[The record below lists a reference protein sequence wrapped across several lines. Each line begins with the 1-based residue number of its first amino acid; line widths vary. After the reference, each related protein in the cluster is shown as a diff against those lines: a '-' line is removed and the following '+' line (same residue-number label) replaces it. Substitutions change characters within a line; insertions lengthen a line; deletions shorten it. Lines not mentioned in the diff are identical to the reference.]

1 MSVNKNV
8 FDNNE
13 LILFKPKVI
22 KIMLLDRI
30 KRYRYHDK
38 ADMEE
43 NLKLAIKEFQQLGF
57 NIDAF
62 TMHVRM
68 IADIEIMAADLGM
81 DLYGE
86 PPYKQDMEF
95 FIAKVMAHE
104 CDSIAVD
111 SFYTSDKE
119 NPVDYTDI
127 DFSVGVSICFDGNKW
142 EFQTLNAEIKRDSI
156 LRLNNQQL
164 DRNSF
169 SYNKPQH
176 GLLAALETVAIWESV
191 DTMRLH
197 NINAYMQDEELVKKA
212 SFITSI
218 IGEREKGD
226 NILLAKMMDGW
237 HDQAFSEISVWLQ
250 MHTLCNQQ
258 QSEVIARLFNDGVQK
273 HQVTSN
279 KIFSN

>member
-1 MSVNKNV
+1 MNKNL

-13 LILFKPKVI
+13 RILFKSNVV
-22 KIMLLDRI
+22 KIMILDRI
-30 KRYRYHDK
+30 KRHRYYDK
-38 ADMEE
+38 EELEE
-43 NLKLAIKEFQQLGF
+43 NLKLVIEEFQQLGY

-62 TMHVRM
+62 TMRVRI
-68 IADIEIMAADLGM
+68 IADLEIMAADLGM
-81 DLYGE
+81 DLYGK

-104 CDSIAVD
+104 CDSIAID

-119 NPVDYTDI
+119 DPVDYTDI
-127 DFSVGVSICFDGNKW
+127 DFAIGIIICFDGNKW
-142 EFQTLNAEIKRDSI
+142 EFQTLNAEIQTDSVI
-156 LRLNNQQL
+156 ILNNQQL

-169 SYNKPQH
+169 GYSKPQYY
-176 GLLAALETVAIWESV
+176 LLAALETVAIWQSV
-191 DTMRLH
+191 TAMRLH
-197 NINAYMQDEELVKKA
+197 NVNAYMQDKKLVEKA

-226 NILLAKMMDGW
+226 NILLAKMMNGW

-258 QSEVIARLFNDGVQK
+258 QSEVVARLFNDGVQK

-279 KIFSN
+279 KVFRN